1 MFWRKKTAAT
11 NNINTVEDI
20 ITEDNDNNQSED
32 ADFNADQLQQH
43 PQVLLKS
50 TSHNL
55 CAAMTYSISIMIHLL
70 LCFITII

>member
-1 MFWRKKTAAT
+1 MFWRKKTATA

-20 ITEDNDNNQSED
+20 ITEDNNDNNQSED

-70 LCFITII
+70 LCLE